1 MLLLYLPEKRDIL
14 FRYNKKDEHREG
26 WQLKLLIADRD
37 EKERT
42 GLEWLVRAWPIP
54 FQKVVTTADF
64 DTLLEGLTRE
74 VPSVCCIELD
84 MIPRERWEEF
94 RRLLPAYTRRV
105 IGMTAEATFDRAVQ
119 AIELHAVDLWVK
131 PASPDR
137 IKRSLNRACRE
148 LTEAVSGTD
157 PASLSVP
164 TPPSY
169 RSLFLEE
176 PEEGKQRLMLLQPE
190 RTETVP
196 ALYRFLE
203 DYPFHEPPR
212 LFPLSD
218 TVAAVFPPS
227 SSGGAPALHREGYRL
242 IREWSDRSPESLFAV
257 ISSRQDLPPLRQQ
270 YRMARLALQL
280 RFYRGDRQVLTL
292 DEPVEWKPIDPFL
305 SPEEQR
311 LWIEML
317 DRADRDGIKS
327 WMQREFFGLTPPYPD
342 PGLLRIRL
350 TSLLAQLRRFMKSWS
365 LQHRPSLEHHY
376 HRIFSTVL
384 YSPLLY
390 RIVQELL
397 LFIYALLDGAAEQ
410 RQRGE
415 AESRGTGHP
424 VDGNP
429 VSSSGSQFG
438 GGGSPCGA
446 KPFLFQL
453 SSLPEKTDRIPP
465 TAAKDPGSARPPPA
479 GDHNPYHRGN
489 LPPMRL
495 QSRQH
500 LQPHLQTS
508 DRSFPPDVP

>member
-1 MLLLYLPEKRDIL
+1 M
-14 FRYNKKDEHREG
+14 
-26 WQLKLLIADRD
+26 KLLIADRD

-42 GLEWLVRAWPIP
+42 GLEWLVGAWPIP
-54 FQKVVTTADF
+54 FQRVVTAADF
-64 DTLLEGLTRE
+64 DTLWEGLTRE

-94 RRLLPAYTRRV
+94 RRLLPAYTRTV

-131 PASPDR
+131 PVSPDR
-137 IKRSLNRACRE
+137 IKRSLNRAWRG
-148 LTEAVSGTD
+148 LTEAASDTD
-157 PASLSVP
+157 PAPLSTP

-176 PEEGKQRLMLLQPE
+176 GGAGEGCLMLLQPE
-190 RTETVP
+190 RPETVP

-203 DYPFHEPPR
+203 EYPFHDQPH

-218 TVAAVFPPS
+218 AVAAIFPPS
-227 SSGGAPALHREGYRL
+227 PPVEMPALQREGYRL
-242 IREWSDRSPESLFAV
+242 IREWSDRSVESLFAV
-257 ISSRQDLPPLRQQ
+257 IPDRQEPSPLRQQ

-311 LWIEML
+311 LWVDML

-365 LQHRPSLEHHY
+365 LQQRPPLESHY

-415 AESRGTGHP
+415 ADPVEQGIRWMETQFHRPDLSLAEVARHVGRNPSYFSHLLSRKKQIGFRQLLQRIRVRHARRLLETTTLPIGEIANRCGFSQGNTFSRIFKQVTGH
-424 VDGNP
+424 
-429 VSSSGSQFG
+429 
-438 GGGSPCGA
+438 SPRSYRDL
-446 KPFLFQL
+446 KKK
-453 SSLPEKTDRIPP
+453 EKTKEKQDQ
-465 TAAKDPGSARPPPA
+465 G
-479 GDHNPYHRGN
+479 
-489 LPPMRL
+489 
-495 QSRQH
+495 
-500 LQPHLQTS
+500 
-508 DRSFPPDVP
+508 

>member
-1 MLLLYLPEKRDIL
+1 M
-14 FRYNKKDEHREG
+14 
-26 WQLKLLIADRD
+26 KLLIADRD

-415 AESRGTGHP
+415 ADPVERGIRWMETQFHRPDLSLAEVAHHVERNPSYFSYLLSRKKQIGFRQLLQRIRVRHARRLLETTTLTIGEISRQCGFNHVNTFSRIFKQVTGH
-424 VDGNP
+424 
-429 VSSSGSQFG
+429 
-438 GGGSPCGA
+438 SPRMYRNL
-446 KPFLFQL
+446 KNN
-453 SSLPEKTDRIPP
+453 EKSKEK
-465 TAAKDPGSARPPPA
+465 KD
-479 GDHNPYHRGN
+479 
-489 LPPMRL
+489 
-495 QSRQH
+495 Q
-500 LQPHLQTS
+500 
-508 DRSFPPDVP
+508 